1 LSAEFRHRKRIA
13 ELRERISECE
23 DAIERGRKAVEAKAK
38 AKFEAELRDLERIA
52 GGPA

>member
-1 LSAEFRHRKRIA
+1 LFRRRKRIA

-38 AKFEAELRDLERIA
+38 FEAELRDLERVA
-52 GGPA
+52 GGAA